1 MSYIDNYT
9 SKEIE
14 LIVKNSISYKDFA
27 RKIGYSNTPSG
38 DTIKM
43 IKNRLSE
50 YDTSHFEAVSGNNFR
65 IKRTAE
71 NTFIKN
77 STASQ
82 ATLRKMYLENSYTP
96 YVCSICGQEPIW
108 QGKELTLIL
117 DHINGINNDDR
128 LENLRWVCPNC
139 NQQLETTGSK
149 NPNRK
154 IFAKKYYCI
163 DCGKEISKSSIRCI
177 SCDAKHKIVP
187 LAEMPITREELKSLI
202 RTKPFTQIGTQFNVT
217 DNAVRKWCDKFNLPR
232 RKSDIQKYSEEEW
245 LKI

>member
-65 IKRTAE
+65 IKRT
-71 NTFIKN
+71 
-77 STASQ
+77 
-82 ATLRKMYLENSYTP
+82 
-96 YVCSICGQEPIW
+96 
-108 QGKELTLIL
+108 LIL
-117 DHINGINNDDR
+117 DHIKGINNDDR

>member
-1 MSYIDNYT
+1 MAIIDNF
-9 SKEIE
+9 SKEE
-14 LIVKNSISYKDFA
+14 LQQIVESSSSMKEVIDKLGYATHSGSNNNTVKSRLEKYNIDISHF
-27 RKIGYSNTPSG
+27 
-38 DTIKM
+38 TIKKG
-43 IKNRLSE
+43 IERNE
-50 YDTSHFEAVSGNNFR
+50 
-65 IKRTAE
+65 E
-71 NTFIKN
+71 NVFIKD

-82 ATLRKMYLENSYTP
+82 ATLRRWYVKGEYTP

-187 LAEMPITREELKSLI
+187 LAEMPVTREELKSLI